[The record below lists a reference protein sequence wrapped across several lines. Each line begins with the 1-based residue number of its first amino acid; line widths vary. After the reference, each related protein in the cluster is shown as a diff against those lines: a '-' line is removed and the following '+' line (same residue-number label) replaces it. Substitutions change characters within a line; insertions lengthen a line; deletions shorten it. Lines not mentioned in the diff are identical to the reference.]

1 MFKNISL
8 GIYYPGNSLLHRLQ
22 ARTKL
27 LLLAWFTVYIV
38 IANNFIWHFAPYIV
52 LIIFSFIGIVSS
64 GISLHHV
71 WRRMR
76 LLLLLMLLGAIPTLF
91 FTTEGTVRPVYTL
104 GPFPVSF
111 AQLRWAIVI
120 YGMLLTIY
128 IALLFL
134 PIPALKNISQHLW
147 LNRMKIPLI
156 VITLAVI
163 VFLWLTHNI
172 PPTTTFLVGP
182 FVITD
187 LGVWSLLSISTVFI
201 VLYIFS
207 LLLTMTTSPIALV
220 EGLTMLLTPLRL
232 LKLPV
237 DDFALM
243 TLIALRFIPTL
254 IDEVEQLLKAQTARG
269 ADYAHGTIRERSQS
283 LLALLIPLLHGVL
296 RRASDLAT
304 ALESRGYEVGS
315 QQTRLHEKR
324 LGALDYSVVAAV
336 TIITIGSF
344 FV

>member
-1 MFKNISL
+1 
-8 GIYYPGNSLLHRLQ
+8 
-22 ARTKL
+22 
-27 LLLAWFTVYIV
+27 
-38 IANNFIWHFAPYIV
+38 
-52 LIIFSFIGIVSS
+52 
-64 GISLHHV
+64 
-71 WRRMR
+71 
-76 LLLLLMLLGAIPTLF
+76 
-91 FTTEGTVRPVYTL
+91 
-104 GPFPVSF
+104 
-111 AQLRWAIVI
+111 
-120 YGMLLTIY
+120 
-128 IALLFL
+128 
-134 PIPALKNISQHLW
+134 LKNISHHLW

-156 VITLAVI
+156 VITLAII
-163 VFLWLTHNI
+163 VLLWLTHNI
-172 PPTTTFLVGP
+172 SPTTTFLVGP

-187 LGVWSLLSISTVFI
+187 LGVWSFLSISTVFI

>member
-1 MFKNISL
+1 
-8 GIYYPGNSLLHRLQ
+8 
-22 ARTKL
+22 
-27 LLLAWFTVYIV
+27 
-38 IANNFIWHFAPYIV
+38 
-52 LIIFSFIGIVSS
+52 
-64 GISLHHV
+64 
-71 WRRMR
+71 
-76 LLLLLMLLGAIPTLF
+76 MLLGAIPTLF
-91 FTTEGTVRPVYTL
+91 FTTEDTVRPVYTL
-104 GPFPVSF
+104 GPFPTSF
-111 AQLRWAIVI
+111 AQLRWTIVI
-120 YGMLLTIY
+120 YGILLTIY

-134 PIPALKNISQHLW
+134 PMPALKNFSQHLW
-147 LNRMKIPLI
+147 LNRIKVPLI
-156 VITLAVI
+156 VITLCII
-163 VFLWLTHNI
+163 VLLWFIRNI
-172 PPTTTFLVGP
+172 PPATTFLVGP

-187 LGVWSLLSISTVFI
+187 LGVWSMLSLSTVFI

-220 EGLTMLLTPLRL
+220 EGLTILLTPLRW

-254 IDEVEQLLKAQTARG
+254 IEEVEQLLKAQTARG

-283 LLALLIPLLHGVL
+283 LLALFIPLLQGVL

-324 LGALDYSVVAAV
+324 LGALDYSVIAAV